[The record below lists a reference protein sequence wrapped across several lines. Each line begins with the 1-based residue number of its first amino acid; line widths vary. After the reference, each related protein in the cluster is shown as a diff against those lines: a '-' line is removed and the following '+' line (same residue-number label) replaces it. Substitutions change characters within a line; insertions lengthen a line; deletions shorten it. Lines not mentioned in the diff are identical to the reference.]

1 MALEQNIPQ
10 IMELQ
15 FHGKDIKKLVVRKK
29 FQSNF
34 LELNKI
40 KAIYNASPIANG
52 FLNIEGTGTV
62 EEIIQTLLVRVSLKN
77 HVEINRLF
85 SHALFLNLKK
95 GLITGFFGELPGTDQ
110 QITTLGGQTLAEL
123 AVSVSD
129 QAWVQC

>member
-34 LELNKI
+34 LELKKI
-40 KAIYNASPIANG
+40 KAIYNASPIAKG

-62 EEIIQTLLVRVSLKN
+62 EEIIQTLLVRVSFKN
-77 HVEINRLF
+77 HLEINR
-85 SHALFLNLKK
+85 
-95 GLITGFFGELPGTDQ
+95 FFCMLYFET
-110 QITTLGGQTLAEL
+110 
-123 AVSVSD
+123 
-129 QAWVQC
+129 

>member
-77 HVEINRLF
+77 HVEINRFF
-85 SHALFLNLKK
+85 SYALFWNLKK
-95 GLITGFFGELPGTDQ
+95 GLITGFFEELPGTDQ